1 MDGIGGSTTYFVSR
15 HHEHPPAT
23 LEELLRVSSKPDSIS
38 KKTDSAD
45 VIRKRVPDA
54 DDADSDSDYQCGSED
69 SDGDID
75 SGEPELDE
83 WRLHAAEPEK
93 DCICTKCGASVV
105 AWTRRRPNGC
115 VGISKP
121 NERGRPGLDAVLM
134 NFIFP
139 TALPAG

>member
-83 WRLHAAEPEK
+83 WRLHAAEPRE
-93 DCICTKCGASVV
+93 GLYLHEM
-105 AWTRRRPNGC
+105 RRQ
-115 VGISKP
+115 
-121 NERGRPGLDAVLM
+121 RGRMDEKEAEWLYPPDEEIPLGQGESVE
-134 NFIFP
+134 
-139 TALPAG
+139 